1 MYCVKIHKYVS
12 NMYSNM
18 IIYRND
24 VILFM
29 VAVNSEESK
38 RGEG

>member
-1 MYCVKIHKYVS
+1 MYCVKNTKFVS